1 MHISFNLFA
10 SLQSVLLGDI
20 PVHKQADMQLYVA
33 AYVTVCKE

>member
-1 MHISFNLFA
+1 MHIPFNLFA